1 MKPPENI
8 GESELC
14 RRILSYLAE
23 HPQAADTIEGIAQ
36 WWLQD
41 PQLEQSGNQLQEALD
56 YLTAQHFVVTRQ
68 GRNGR
73 VSYAMN
79 QEKQEAIGR
88 LVKGSS

>member
-1 MKPPENI
+1 VKPPENI

-23 HPQAADTIEGIAQ
+23 HPQAQDTIEGIAQ

-41 PQLEQSGNQLQEALD
+41 PQLQPSGNRLQKALD
-56 YLTAQHFVVTRQ
+56 YLTAQHLVVACQ

-73 VSYAMN
+73 VSYSMN
-79 QEKQEAIGR
+79 QEKQNEIGR
-88 LVKGSS
+88 LLKG